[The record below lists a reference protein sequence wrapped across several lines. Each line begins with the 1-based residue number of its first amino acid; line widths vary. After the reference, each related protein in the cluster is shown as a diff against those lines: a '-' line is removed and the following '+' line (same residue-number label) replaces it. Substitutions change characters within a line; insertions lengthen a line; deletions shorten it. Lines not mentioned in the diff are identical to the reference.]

1 LIAFFAVMLEDKS
14 LILDKIAQFP
24 VSSAYGLSLD
34 TTSPTLGLAIATE
47 KGDRRSDAWALGHG
61 LSSQLQE
68 VLQRFMVPQQ
78 WSELAW
84 IAVMQGPGSFTGT
97 RLGVVTARMLA
108 QQLGIPL
115 YGFSNLAIA
124 AWMAVLETEADKTV
138 AVTMSGQ
145 RGFVYGAIYRVNR
158 GGWQLEAIAGDR
170 LMEIEAWQSVVE
182 GDSSVDVH
190 IKQET
195 QGTPNPQDACE
206 AMLALSWHRWT
217 QTQRPHWETV
227 LPFYG

>member
-1 LIAFFAVMLEDKS
+1 MTLEGKS
-14 LILDKIAQFP
+14 LILDKIAQFSF
-24 VSSAYGLSLD
+24 SSPHGLSLD
-34 TTSPTLGLAIATE
+34 TTSPTLGLAIGTE
-47 KGDRRSDAWALGHG
+47 AGESRSGGWALGHG
-61 LSSQLQE
+61 LSSQLQQ
-68 VLQRFMVPQQ
+68 VLQRFMTPQQ

-97 RLGVVTARMLA
+97 RLGVVTARTLT

-124 AWMAVLETEADKTV
+124 AWLAVAETESPKTV
-138 AVTMSGQ
+138 AVTIPGQ

-158 GGWQLEAIAGDR
+158 GGWQLEAIESDR
-170 LMEIEAWQSVVE
+170 LMAIEAWQSVLE
-182 GDSSVDVH
+182 GYGSVDIHV
-190 IKQET
+190 KQET

-206 AMLALSWHRWT
+206 AMLALSWYRWT
-217 QTQRPHWETV
+217 QNQRPHWEAV